1 MYIITNKND
10 RILAVGEKMYYNG
23 SNGYPAFYGDDAFYP
38 VDQVNMY
45 KVNEVPE
52 NVAPFT
58 WGYNGTE
65 FIDFEK
71 TANEST
77 PPEKDPNE
85 FILIIEEPDE
95 LVEEGLEENEE
106 GGNE

>member
-1 MYIITNKND
+1 MYIITDKND
-10 RILAVGEKMYYNG
+10 RVLAFGEKMFYNG
-23 SNGYPAFYGDDAFYP
+23 SNGYPAFYGDGAFYP

-71 TANEST
+71 TANESI
-77 PPEKDPNE
+77 PPQKDEGE
-85 FILIIEEPDE
+85 FVLIIEEPDE
-95 LVEEGLEENEE
+95 LVEEEDLDDEE